1 MQLEQN
7 IINVFD
13 GFTSQWGI
21 SCGMMM
27 FIFLVILLESGE
39 YKLRSKAFNP
49 YVEENPHSPN

>member
-1 MQLEQN
+1 MCLMVLQVN
-7 IINVFD
+7 
-13 GFTSQWGI
+13 GGI